1 MLRKK
6 YHVVRKKYHVVRKL
20 FYVAS
25 IFGGAARRRNRPPW
39 EVSSTAG
46 EVSSTAG
53 YFSSTASLSMRLP
66 NTRFGGLSQTSL
78 PDFRQAAKKGSNFH
92 DLGIARLPACL
103 HFCHRKLTPN
113 LGTPVIAT
121 SAMEV
126 MRSGEARAR
135 YNKSSHLIFYL
146 S

>member
-1 MLRKK
+1 
-6 YHVVRKKYHVVRKL
+6 
-20 FYVAS
+20 
-25 IFGGAARRRNRPPW
+25 
-39 EVSSTAG
+39 
-46 EVSSTAG
+46 
-53 YFSSTASLSMRLP
+53 MRLP

-78 PDFRQAAKKGSNFH
+78 PDFRQAAKNGSNFH

-126 MRSGEARAR
+126 MRSGEARVG
-135 YNKSSHLIFYL
+135 YNKSSHLIFSYHETSEIVAHVGIIGHDRILVSMSDKHYTNQGIIESKKL
-146 S
+146 SVNLVDKEMLPKADR

>member
-1 MLRKK
+1 MSSKIRKSQQAAVGTFF
-6 YHVVRKKYHVVRKL
+6 HGVGSFFH
-20 FYVAS
+20 
-25 IFGGAARRRNRPPW
+25 GG
-39 EVSSTAG
+39 VT
-46 EVSSTAG
+46 
-53 YFSSTASLSMRLP
+53 FSHGIPCQCVCRTP
-66 NTRFGGLSQTSL
+66 VFWGLSQTSL
-78 PDFRQAAKKGSNFH
+78 PDFRQAAKNGSNFH

-135 YNKSSHLIFYL
+135 YNKSSHLIFFPIMKHLKLWRMSVL
-146 S
+146 SGMTSFSSA